1 MTNEKGRRE
10 MGDGRREKR
19 DGRREMGKRKEKEKK
34 KKRKDF
40 PPGMTIAGSLS
51 PIVAKIL

>member
-1 MTNEKGRRE
+1 MEKE
-10 MGDGRREKR
+10 MG
-19 DGRREMGKRKEKEKK
+19 
-34 KKRKDF
+34 KRKDF

>member
-1 MTNEKGRRE
+1 MRKGEERWEKE
-10 MGDGRREKR
+10 MGEGDG
-19 DGRREMGKRKEKEKK
+19 KK
-34 KKRKDF
+34 KRKRKDF

>member
-1 MTNEKGRRE
+1 MGE
-10 MGDGRREKR
+10 GDG
-19 DGRREMGKRKEKEKK
+19 KK
-34 KKRKDF
+34 KRKRKDF

>member
-10 MGDGRREKR
+10 MGEGEGD
-19 DGRREMGKRKEKEKK
+19 GKR
-34 KKRKDF
+34 KRKDF

-51 PIVAKIL
+51 PIVA

>member
-10 MGDGRREKR
+10 MGEERW
-19 DGRREMGKRKEKEKK
+19 EKEKK
-34 KKRKDF
+34 KKKKRKRKRKDF

-51 PIVAKIL
+51 PIVA